1 MRGVFSDGLVGATT
15 AMQVCA
21 QVPDFFL
28 LLRREA
34 ALAAFEKD
42 EDVYPW
48 LFFSFTGHFVEN
60 AILAIHAMCCS
71 MFSWSL

>member
-1 MRGVFSDGLVGATT
+1 MGWLALLLRCRYAPRSRI
-15 AMQVCA
+15 
-21 QVPDFFL
+21 FFL